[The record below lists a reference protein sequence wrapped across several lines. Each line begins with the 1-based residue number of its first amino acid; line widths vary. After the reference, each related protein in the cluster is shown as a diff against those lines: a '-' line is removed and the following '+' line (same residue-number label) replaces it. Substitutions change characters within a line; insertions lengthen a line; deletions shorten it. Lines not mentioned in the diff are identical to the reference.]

1 MLQLIIHTGTE
12 QREFSNIITKFEK
25 NKKGFAF
32 ILLSIVNYT
41 IISVKFEVTMLLLN
55 MEVSFFVL
63 TRDSL
68 II

>member
-41 IISVKFEVTMLLLN
+41 IISVKLN
-55 MEVSFFVL
+55 L
-63 TRDSL
+63 CIDSINDHL
-68 II
+68 F